1 MAMSAATPTAGHA
14 NDTASHDPHALM
26 RIKNL
31 QLRARAVVEGF
42 YNGLHRSPF
51 HGFSVEF
58 SEYRPYTPGDDPRGL
73 DWKLYARSDRYFIKR
88 FEDETNRHVY
98 IVLDRSRSM
107 GFGTLE
113 YDKSQYAVTLAA
125 TLAYFLSLQRDSIG
139 LLTFDESLGEF
150 VPARQRPGHF
160 RQLMIALS
168 RPLAGSSTNLDV
180 PLQQIAQLIA
190 KRGLVIL
197 ISDLLAPLQTLQ
209 LNLGLLRSRGHE
221 VMILRTLD
229 PGELRLSMPG
239 PTTVR
244 DMETGRELYLDPE
257 AASEQYN
264 KNFSAHRDQIRTICD
279 SLGVDLYELPTD
291 QPLADALLHVVSNQ
305 KQRGSRAA
313 RRGMVAR
320 GASGSR
326 GSGGSRASGGGSQGG
341 AT

>member
-1 MAMSAATPTAGHA
+1 MALFAASRGAGAAIDDAAT
-14 NDTASHDPHALM
+14 HDPHALM

-88 FEDETNRHVY
+88 FEDETNRHIYV
-98 IVLDRSRSM
+98 VLDRSRSM
-107 GFGTLE
+107 GFGTLA
-113 YDKSQYAVTLAA
+113 YDKSEYAVTLAA
-125 TLAYFLSLQRDSIG
+125 TLAYFFSLQRDSIG
-139 LLTFDESLGEF
+139 LLTFDESVGEF
-150 VPARQRPGHF
+150 VPAKQRPGHF
-160 RQLMIALS
+160 RQLMVALS
-168 RPLAGSSTNLDV
+168 RPLAGSNTNLDV

-197 ISDLLAPLQTLQ
+197 ISDLLAPLQTLRK
-209 LNLGLLRSRGHE
+209 NLGLLRVRGHE

-229 PGELRLSMPG
+229 PGELRLSMSA

-244 DMETGRELYLDPE
+244 DMETGRELYLDPV
-257 AASEQYN
+257 AASEQYE
-264 KNFSAHRDQIRTICD
+264 KNFAAHRGEIRSICD
-279 SLGVDLYELPTD
+279 SLGVDLYELSTD
-291 QPLADALLHVVSNQ
+291 QPLADSLLHVVSTQ
-305 KQRGSRAA
+305 KQRSGRSA
-313 RRGMVAR
+313 RRGMLSAR
-320 GASGSR
+320 SGASR
-326 GSGGSRASGGGSQGG
+326 GG

>member
-1 MAMSAATPTAGHA
+1 MAFSAVSQTAG
-14 NDTASHDPHALM
+14 TAAEGISHDPHALM

-98 IVLDRSRSM
+98 VVLDRSRSM

-125 TLAYFLSLQRDSIG
+125 TLAYFLSLQRDSVG
-139 LLTFDESLGEF
+139 LLTFDESVGEF
-150 VPARQRPGHF
+150 VPAKQRPGHF
-160 RQLMIALS
+160 RQLMVALS
-168 RPLAGSSTNLDV
+168 RPLAGSTTNLDV

-209 LNLGLLRSRGHE
+209 TNLGLLRSRGHE

-229 PGELRLSMPG
+229 PGELRLSMAG

-244 DMETGRELYLDPE
+244 DMETGREIYLDP
-257 AASEQYN
+257 ATAREQYE
-264 KNFSAHRDQIRTICD
+264 KNFAAHRGEIRGICD
-279 SLGVDLYELPTD
+279 SLGVDLYELSTD
-291 QPLADALLHVVSNQ
+291 QPLADALLHVVSTQ
-305 KQRGSRAA
+305 KQRGGRAA
-313 RRGMVAR
+313 RRGMLTR
-320 GASGSR
+320 GSSGVSR
-326 GSGGSRASGGGSQGG
+326 GSSS
-341 AT
+341 

>member
-1 MAMSAATPTAGHA
+1 MAVSAARHNAGNPA
-14 NDTASHDPHALM
+14 DAASHDPNALM

-42 YNGLHRSPF
+42 YTGLHRSPF

-98 IVLDRSRSM
+98 LVLDRSRSM
-107 GFGTLE
+107 GYGSLE

-125 TLAYFLSLQRDSIG
+125 TLAYFLSSQRDSVG
-139 LLTFDESLGEF
+139 LLTFDESVGEF
-150 VPARQRPGHF
+150 IPAKQRPGHF
-160 RQLMIALS
+160 RQLMVALS
-168 RPLAGSSTNLDV
+168 RPLAGSNTNLDA

-197 ISDLLAPLQTLQ
+197 ISDLLIPLQTLRT
-209 LNLGLLRSRGHE
+209 NLGLLRSRGHE

-229 PGELRLSMPG
+229 PGELQLSLPG

-244 DMETGRELYLDPE
+244 DLETGRELYVDPDS
-257 AASEQYN
+257 AREQYEQ
-264 KNFSAHRDQIRTICD
+264 NFAAHRGEIRAICD
-279 SLGVDLYELPTD
+279 GLGVDLYEMSTAE
-291 QPLADALLHVVSNQ
+291 PLADSLMHVVSTQ
-305 KQRGSRAA
+305 KQRGGRSA
-313 RRGMVAR
+313 RRGML
-320 GASGSR
+320 SR
-326 GSGGSRASGGGSQGG
+326 GSGGGSNRSQGG
-341 AT
+341 TT

>member
-1 MAMSAATPTAGHA
+1 MALSANMPTADATTGA
-14 NDTASHDPHALM
+14 ASHDPHALM

-98 IVLDRSRSM
+98 LVLDRSRSM

-139 LLTFDESLGEF
+139 LLTFDESVGEF
-150 VPARQRPGHF
+150 VPAKQRPGHF
-160 RQLMIALS
+160 RQLMVALS

-197 ISDLLAPLQTLQ
+197 ISDLLAPLQTLRT
-209 LNLGLLRSRGHE
+209 NLGLLRSRGHE
-221 VMILRTLD
+221 VLILRTLD
-229 PGELRLSMPG
+229 PGELRLTMTE

-244 DMETGRELYLDPE
+244 DMETGRELYLDPI
-257 AASEQYN
+257 AAAEQYE
-264 KNFSAHRDQIRTICD
+264 KNFATHRGEIREICD
-279 SLGVDLYELPTD
+279 SLGVDLYELSTD
-291 QPLADALLHVVSNQ
+291 QPLADALMHVVSTQ
-305 KQRGSRAA
+305 KQRGGRSG
-313 RRGMVAR
+313 RRGMLANR
-320 GASGSR
+320 SGAGSR
-326 GSGGSRASGGGSQGG
+326 GGTS
-341 AT
+341 